1 MKLCE
6 QLEKNI
12 QKAEE
17 LLPLGISFDLIARE
31 LYIGQTKAYFLA
43 VNGMC
48 KSDLI
53 QQLFS
58 DLQNPLY
65 TKDDTVKDL
74 RQFAAAKIGYS
85 QVTFTDSWDTI
96 LHSLLSGPS
105 ILLVDGFAEAVV
117 IDARSYP
124 TRGIE
129 EPDTEKVTRG
139 SRDGFVETL
148 LFNTNL
154 IRRRIRSPELTFEI
168 CSLGSVSQTDV
179 SIAYLDHLVNQSLLK
194 EIRRALAGLSV
205 TSLTMGAKSLEEL
218 LVKKRW
224 YNPLPSIQVT
234 ERPDVACS
242 YLAEGHILILV
253 DNSPSVLILPCT
265 IFQFTQSPEDYYK
278 SPSVGT
284 YFRLVRFGCVLASL
298 LLLPLFL
305 LLTTRFPEFSL
316 RLGLLASPD
325 IGPIRMFFFVMAVEF
340 ALDLFKYSAAH
351 SSSRFSGS
359 LSVIG
364 GLIIGDIAIEMN
376 WASVEVIFYAAIT
389 LLTTLSL
396 SSIEFGDAIRL
407 YRIFLIAT
415 TGAFGIWGFWGG
427 LFLVLLSAATT
438 PTFAHMS
445 YFWPLF
451 PWNKAALKTLLF
463 RSPTFLAQ
471 PANIWKRYGKKHHI

>member
-1 MKLCE
+1 
-6 QLEKNI
+6 
-12 QKAEE
+12 
-17 LLPLGISFDLIARE
+17 
-31 LYIGQTKAYFLA
+31 
-43 VNGMC
+43 
-48 KSDLI
+48 
-53 QQLFS
+53 
-58 DLQNPLY
+58 
-65 TKDDTVKDL
+65 
-74 RQFAAAKIGYS
+74 
-85 QVTFTDSWDTI
+85 
-96 LHSLLSGPS
+96 
-105 ILLVDGFAEAVV
+105 
-117 IDARSYP
+117 
-124 TRGIE
+124 
-129 EPDTEKVTRG
+129 
-139 SRDGFVETL
+139 
-148 LFNTNL
+148 
-154 IRRRIRSPELTFEI
+154 
-168 CSLGSVSQTDV
+168 
-179 SIAYLDHLVNQSLLK
+179 
-194 EIRRALAGLSV
+194 
-205 TSLTMGAKSLEEL
+205 MGAKSLEEL

-224 YNPLPSIQVT
+224 YNPLPSIHVT

-415 TGAFGIWGFWGG
+415 TGAFGLWGFWCG

-471 PANIWKRYGKKHHI
+471 PANVWKRYGKKHHI